1 MFHSSRVVFN
11 IRLWLLRRTWT
22 RTKIKLGPRN
32 TRNEG
37 KITSLILSSA
47 WHTVK
52 RKYTS
57 FLCAAE
63 YFEVASVSFCSREY
77 VYIEIFVMRLMVLM
91 LIISTGAVCS
101 FIRMRRQRLC
111 VALTSRGDWCS
122 LISLHKIQNTAV
134 FLVRQPE
141 TSIVHF
147 YTVFL
152 SRQLFFTVACVKF
165 KCLIFMYRITNGYYP
180 ESWCFNEILHYV
192 YTFCKTKRIS
202 KPHKLEEVTMLRSA
216 TANAGPRAGKL
227 NGANDI
233 RYQTLYM
240 EDD

>member
-91 LIISTGAVCS
+91 LIISTGAVFVYS
-101 FIRMRRQRLC
+101 
-111 VALTSRGDWCS
+111 
-122 LISLHKIQNTAV
+122 HEKTAV
-134 FLVRQPE
+134 MCRSNVTGRLMLINITAQDPKYSSVSCQATRDVHSTLLHCFSLSPVVLYSRLRQ
-141 TSIVHF
+141 IQ
-147 YTVFL
+147 VFD
-152 SRQLFFTVACVKF
+152 V
-165 KCLIFMYRITNGYYP
+165 
-180 ESWCFNEILHYV
+180 YV
-192 YTFCKTKRIS
+192 
-202 KPHKLEEVTMLRSA
+202 
-216 TANAGPRAGKL
+216 
-227 NGANDI
+227 
-233 RYQTLYM
+233 
-240 EDD
+240 